1 MTDALKDLQAERDR
15 LLARQQQ
22 AQQSVDYAKAAG
34 FIAAVTFGLTT
45 FFTKRVTVTGTRV
58 AVALVS
64 GLMKLRGLKI
74 ALAKYLA
81 SKEEAKSQAELES
94 IEVGLALLESN
105 IAILEGAQDQAREGA
120 ASELFNRSVD
130 HVERP
135 VEAGGRD
142 PHTRVA

>member
-15 LLARQQQ
+15 LLARQQEV
-22 AQQSVDYAKAAG
+22 QQSADHTKVAG
-34 FIAAVTFGLTT
+34 YIAAAAFALTT
-45 FFTKRVTVTGTRV
+45 FATRGMTVTGTRL
-58 AVALVS
+58 AVALAS

-74 ALAKYLA
+74 ALAKYVA
-81 SKEEAKSQAELES
+81 NKERAKSQAELES
-94 IEVGLALLESN
+94 IEVNLALLESS
-105 IAILEGAQDQAREGA
+105 IKILEGARDNAREGA
-120 ASELFNRSVD
+120 ASELFNRSID

>member
-22 AQQSVDYAKAAG
+22 AQQSAHFAAAAG
-34 FIAAVTFGLTT
+34 YMVAAVFALTT
-45 FFTKRVTVTGTRV
+45 LATRGMVITGTGV
-58 AVALVS
+58 AVALAT
-64 GLMKLRGLKI
+64 GLMNLRGLKI
-74 ALAKYLA
+74 TFTEYLA
-81 SKEEAKSQAELES
+81 RKEEAKSRAELES
-94 IEVGLALLESN
+94 IEVSLALLESS
-105 IAILEGAQDQAREGA
+105 IMILEGAQDQAREGA
-120 ASELFNRSVD
+120 ASELFNRSID

>member
-22 AQQSVDYAKAAG
+22 AQQSADHTKVAGYMAA
-34 FIAAVTFGLTT
+34 AAFALTT
-45 FFTKRVTVTGTRV
+45 FAAKRITITGTGM
-58 AVALVS
+58 AVALAT

-74 ALAKYLA
+74 AFAKYLA
-81 SKEEAKSQAELES
+81 NKEEAKSRAELDS
-94 IEVGLALLESN
+94 IEVSLALLESS
-105 IAILEGAQDQAREGA
+105 IMILEGAQDQAREGA
-120 ASELFNRSVD
+120 ASELFNRSID